1 MGVTEN
7 TSIPKG
13 ASIMNASSAS
23 STERLIS
30 EYTSDYMEKIF
41 YFCLRKCG
49 NTASAEDLSSD
60 ISLNVIA
67 ALTKGTVP
75 ENFSAWVWRIAR
87 NRYAAFAGKR
97 HEESER
103 LVTISSNEDG
113 EEFEIPDDTS
123 IEDNYVEGEVSREN
137 LQRMRRAL
145 AFIREDYRNIIV
157 AYYIEDRKVEEIAA
171 LLGMPKGTVT
181 SKLFRSRKLLKEG
194 MTMAREFGKRSYK
207 PENLGFVMNG
217 MDGKDGEPYS
227 IVNRLIV
234 KNILL
239 SAYEKPLTAEE
250 IALDIGVALPYTQA
264 ELDDLVYNT
273 LMKKVGN
280 KYATR
285 LFIMSNEAQEK
296 QAESLINIA
305 APLTAKIIELLEYKI
320 KCWEENGSRW
330 HEGYQTYEDMKWA
343 LLMDTV
349 DSIRSSDLGVT
360 PPMEEDESILNPNS
374 RTLKRPNGG
383 AWDLMGFETYSEKYP
398 MPAFVGMHGCMD
410 AAFNENW
417 INCWQYKFNYHN
429 IHEQTPLHIKFE
441 EAQALKAVVLGDIS
455 GVRAAVLED
464 LVGYGYLKKENGAYI
479 PTFYV
484 RIENNIVKRTEA
496 QQAEYDRIYREV
508 CDILRSHYTYCRDLV
523 LAEVPEAMRDE
534 PHLVNFACTEFPM
547 EIRGTVLEE
556 ALRTGWLTYNDE
568 PDEGKNRALGAL
580 MFI

>member
-1 MGVTEN
+1 MT
-7 TSIPKG
+7 TS
-13 ASIMNASSAS
+13 AVS

-75 ENFSAWVWRIAR
+75 ENFPAWVWRIAR

-97 HEESER
+97 KEDSER
-103 LVTISSNEDG
+103 LVPIPQNDDVESFD
-113 EEFEIPDDTS
+113 IPDDTS
-123 IEDNYVEGEVSREN
+123 VEETYVEGEISREN
-137 LQRMRRAL
+137 LARMRRAL

-171 LLGMPKGTVT
+171 MLGIPKGTVT

-194 MTMAREFGKRSYK
+194 MTMAREFGTRSYK
-207 PENLGFVMNG
+207 PENIGYIMNG
-217 MDGKDGEPYS
+217 QDGKNGEPYS

-273 LMKKVGN
+273 LMKKVGD

-296 QAESLINIA
+296 QTESLIKIA
-305 APLTAKIIELLEYKI
+305 APLTAKMIELLEYKI

-330 HEGYQTYEDMKWA
+330 HEGYQAYEDMKWA

-349 DSIRSSDLGVT
+349 DSVRTSDLCT
-360 PPMEEDESILNPNS
+360 APAMEEDESILDPHN

-398 MPAFVGMHGCMD
+398 MPDFVGMHGCMD
-410 AAFNENW
+410 GDFDENW
-417 INCWQYKFNYHN
+417 INCWQYKFNYHGICN
-429 IHEQTPLHIKFE
+429 QTPIHIKHI

-455 GVRAAVLED
+455 GVKQTTLD
-464 LVGYGYLKKENGAYI
+464 GLVESGYLKKEGDTYR

-484 RIENNIVKRTEA
+484 RIEDNIAKLTET
-496 QQAEYDRIYREV
+496 QQAEYNRIYGEI
-508 CDILRSHYTYCRDLV
+508 CDILRSHYIYCRDLV

-534 PHLVNFACTEFPM
+534 AHLVNFACTEFPL

-556 ALRTGWLTYNDE
+556 ALRTGWLTYTDAPSE
-568 PDEGKNRALGAL
+568 AKTRALGA
-580 MFI
+580 MMYI